1 MAWSNLLDL
10 VGVETRS
17 IRQDLLPRL
26 FYVMSRNGNIM
37 ETQSKLHIG
46 HMVKSV
52 FDKSGLS
59 VAEFARRIHCERT
72 NVYKIFNRQ
81 SVDVETLV
89 KISEALEHNFLADVM
104 KHYGLSAKY
113 STNLSFNITLEDL
126 TEENVDS
133 LFNVLDSFKQTG
145 KI

>member
-1 MAWSNLLDL
+1 
-10 VGVETRS
+10 
-17 IRQDLLPRL
+17 
-26 FYVMSRNGNIM
+26 M
-37 ETQSKLHIG
+37 ETQGKLHIG

-81 SVDVETLV
+81 SIDVEILV

-113 STNLSFNITLEDL
+113 STNLSLNITMEDL

-133 LFNVLDSFKQTG
+133 VSKFLETFRKTNK
-145 KI
+145 

>member
-1 MAWSNLLDL
+1 
-10 VGVETRS
+10 
-17 IRQDLLPRL
+17 
-26 FYVMSRNGNIM
+26 M
-37 ETQSKLHIG
+37 ETQNKLHIG

-52 FDKSGLS
+52 FDESGLS

-113 STNLSFNITLEDL
+113 STNLSFNITLDDL

-133 LFNVLDSFKQTG
+133 LSIFLASFR
-145 KI
+145 

>member
-1 MAWSNLLDL
+1 M
-10 VGVETRS
+10 E
-17 IRQDLLPRL
+17 IRQ
-26 FYVMSRNGNIM
+26 
-37 ETQSKLHIG
+37 KLHIG

-113 STNLSFNITLEDL
+113 CTNLNFNISIEDL
-126 TEENVDS
+126 NEENINS
-133 LFNVLDSFKQTG
+133 LSKLLLSFRE
-145 KI
+145 ISSHCE

>member
-1 MAWSNLLDL
+1 
-10 VGVETRS
+10 
-17 IRQDLLPRL
+17 
-26 FYVMSRNGNIM
+26 MSRNGNIM
-37 ETQSKLHIG
+37 ETQGKLHIG

-81 SVDVETLV
+81 SIDVEILV

-113 STNLSFNITLEDL
+113 STNLSFNIILDDL
-126 TEENVDS
+126 TRENVDS
-133 LFNVLDSFKQTG
+133 ISKLLASFRNTNKSCE
-145 KI
+145 

>member
-1 MAWSNLLDL
+1 MLEDA
-10 VGVETRS
+10 GVETRG
-17 IRQDLLPRL
+17 IEQDLLPRL
-26 FYVMSRNGNIM
+26 FYVVLRNGNVM
-37 ETQSKLHIG
+37 ETQNKLHIG

-81 SVDVETLV
+81 SIDVDTLV

-104 KHYGLSAKY
+104 KHYGLEVKY
-113 STNLSFNITLEDL
+113 CTNLSLNITLEDL
-126 TEENVDS
+126 TEEKVNNIS
-133 LFNVLDSFKQTG
+133 KVLDSFK
-145 KI
+145 

>member
-1 MAWSNLLDL
+1 MLEDA
-10 VGVETRS
+10 GVETRG
-17 IRQDLLPRL
+17 IEQDLLPRL
-26 FYVMSRNGNIM
+26 FYVVLCNGNIM
-37 ETQSKLHIG
+37 ETQNKLHIG

-81 SVDVETLV
+81 SIDVETLV
-89 KISEALEHNFLADVM
+89 KISEALEYNFMADVM

-113 STNLSFNITLEDL
+113 STNLSFNITLDDL

-133 LFNVLDSFKQTG
+133 ISKFLATFRNTNK
-145 KI
+145 

>member
-1 MAWSNLLDL
+1 
-10 VGVETRS
+10 
-17 IRQDLLPRL
+17 
-26 FYVMSRNGNIM
+26 M
-37 ETQSKLHIG
+37 ETQGKLHIG

-133 LFNVLDSFKQTG
+133 LFNVLDPFKQTG

>member
-1 MAWSNLLDL
+1 MAWIDLLEGA
-10 VGVETRS
+10 GVETRG
-17 IRQDLLPRL
+17 IEQDLLPRL
-26 FYVMSRNGNIM
+26 FYVVSRNGNIM

-72 NVYKIFNRQ
+72 NVYKIFNRHTI
-81 SVDVETLV
+81 DVEMLV
-89 KISEALEHNFLADVM
+89 AISEVLEHNFLEDVM

-113 STNLSFNITLEDL
+113 STNLSFNIALDDL
-126 TEENVDS
+126 TEEKVDS